1 MRYRLALLAWLFL
14 PMLPAGAQEP
24 MTILEQKEW
33 PARGVCVGLDQCGFC
48 WATDV
53 SQAGVALRVEPPQD
67 VSVSLSDHPG
77 VTSAT
82 LEIGAEAFAL
92 TPSESTDPSES
103 GRFAAGDGEAGKII
117 QAMRR
122 ELNLTLRLSGDASA
136 RPYRYSLEEFPKAYA
151 AILKACPGSAG
162 P

>member
-53 SQAGVALRVEPPQD
+53 SQAGVALRVEPPKD

-82 LEIGAEAFAL
+82 LEIGAESFAL
-92 TPSESTDPSES
+92 TPRESTDPSES
-103 GRFAAGDGEAGKII
+103 GRFAAGDAEGAKII
-117 QAMRR
+117 QALRR
-122 ELNLTLRLSGDASA
+122 EPSVTLRLSGDPAPPS
-136 RPYRYSLEEFPKAYA
+136 YRYSLEEFPKAYA
-151 AILKACPGSAG
+151 AILKACPGTAV

>member
-1 MRYRLALLAWLFL
+1 
-14 PMLPAGAQEP
+14 

-33 PARGVCVGLDQCGFC
+33 PARGVCVSLDQCGFC

-53 SQAGVALRVEPPQD
+53 SQAGVALRVEPPKD

-82 LEIGAEAFAL
+82 LEIGAESFAL
-92 TPSESTDPSES
+92 TSGESTDPSES
-103 GRFAAGDGEAGKII
+103 GRFAAGDAEGAKII
-117 QAMRR
+117 QALRR
-122 ELNLTLRLSGDASA
+122 EPSLTLRLSANPAAPS
-136 RPYRYSLEEFPKAYA
+136 YRYSLEEFPKAYA
-151 AILKACPGSAG
+151 AILKACPGTAV

>member
-1 MRYRLALLAWLFL
+1 MRYRLILLAWLLL

-33 PARGVCVGLDQCGFC
+33 SVGGVCVGLDQCGFC
-48 WATDV
+48 AATDV
-53 SQAGVALRVEPPQD
+53 SQAGVALRVEPPRD

-77 VTSAT
+77 VSAAV
-82 LEIGAEAFAL
+82 LEIGTGSFAL
-92 TPSESTDPSES
+92 VPSDSAGPGES
-103 GRFAAGDGEAGKII
+103 GRFAAGDAEASKII

-122 ELNLTLRLSGDASA
+122 EQSLTIRLAGAPSA
-136 RPYRYSLEEFPKAYA
+136 AAYRYSLEEFPKAYA
-151 AILKACPGSAG
+151 AILKACPGAAA